1 MEKGASADTSE
12 MGGIYRFLALVGAFA
27 VAVVGTVWVVA
38 DAQRD
43 NASRSFAEI
52 AATESLLSSMLI
64 RGNALRGFAL
74 TQRER
79 LLAPYAP
86 ADAKF
91 AADAQLVKSFFDS
104 AGERA
109 QFETMIDLARRWNRS
124 ADAAVETIRRE
135 QRAPAVA
142 AVLER
147 DRLFTAFR
155 GAHAKHTA
163 ATAVLADARARQATQ
178 KALVAILILSA
189 AFGIVCIGLLRWE
202 RRQQARQLA
211 RFARE
216 QQGQQEFAETLQVA
230 GSESEAYALVKRHL
244 ERTVL
249 DAEVVVLRRNN
260 SANRLEPA
268 TPLAEDSPLAQHLVG
283 SSPRSCLAVR
293 LGRPHERAP
302 EQQPL
307 LDCELCCDQQRTTC
321 VPSLVGGAV
330 IGSVL
335 VSHPDPLD
343 ERTRTYAIEAVRQS
357 APVLANLRNLAV
369 AEIQA
374 ATDALTG
381 LPNSRSL
388 NENLTRMLA
397 QAERGNTPLSAIL
410 CDLDHFK
417 QINDVHGHSK
427 GDETLAATGAT
438 LRAGVRESDLA
449 GRYGGEE
456 FLILLPDTA
465 LDGAAIVAEKLRHE
479 ISRMRVS
486 GLEAGITASFG
497 VAAFPADAPDAAKL
511 LRIAD
516 RALYAAKAGGRNCV
530 ITSAQLLTE
539 TLPVLTEAL
548 PGTEADTRVPEL
560 TPAWNV
566 RHLIA

>member
-1 MEKGASADTSE
+1 
-12 MGGIYRFLALVGAFA
+12 
-27 VAVVGTVWVVA
+27 
-38 DAQRD
+38 
-43 NASRSFAEI
+43 
-52 AATESLLSSMLI
+52 
-64 RGNALRGFAL
+64 
-74 TQRER
+74 
-79 LLAPYAP
+79 
-86 ADAKF
+86 
-91 AADAQLVKSFFDS
+91 
-104 AGERA
+104 
-109 QFETMIDLARRWNRS
+109 
-124 ADAAVETIRRE
+124 
-135 QRAPAVA
+135 
-142 AVLER
+142 
-147 DRLFTAFR
+147 
-155 GAHAKHTA
+155 
-163 ATAVLADARARQATQ
+163 
-178 KALVAILILSA
+178 
-189 AFGIVCIGLLRWE
+189 
-202 RRQQARQLA
+202 
-211 RFARE
+211 
-216 QQGQQEFAETLQVA
+216 
-230 GSESEAYALVKRHL
+230 
-244 ERTVL
+244 
-249 DAEVVVLRRNN
+249 
-260 SANRLEPA
+260 
-268 TPLAEDSPLAQHLVG
+268 
-283 SSPRSCLAVR
+283 
-293 LGRPHERAP
+293 
-302 EQQPL
+302 
-307 LDCELCCDQQRTTC
+307 
-321 VPSLVGGAV
+321 V

-343 ERTRTYAIEAVRQS
+343 ERTRTHAIEAVRQS

-548 PGTEADTRVPEL
+548 PGTEADNRVPEL
-560 TPAWNV
+560 TPAQNV